1 MIRRKE
7 YIEYINYSLAVLKT
21 EIETNNYINHYDN
34 NIVAED
40 IMCGLLNLIY
50 GYKFTNINHEI
61 RNFPA
66 IDLVNQ
72 QNRIAVQVTSTGSR
86 DKIQDTV
93 DMFIRHEL
101 YKDYDYLWMLF
112 LGDIPTIKK
121 PIDTKGLFVFDE
133 SSNLLNIDSLAWEI
147 RKLSTAKLKEIE
159 AYLKE
164 ELGDRYFTKGEHD
177 SKKSRRI
184 WIATA
189 GVIALVSLAAGF
201 FVIDGLHTNAPRAN
215 VYFSRILPYSKAG
228 YYASYDEISP
238 IVREEVQTEKAFS
251 ILSFVRNYGDTNSV
265 IEQVYCDILRLEP
278 IKEDVICLDAEIV
291 DNTWKL
297 YAINDGWGDS
307 ETLTLDNIA
316 LNWNYDEEEERLD
329 IIASDTHIME
339 NHGVA
344 SAKAVLLAE
353 YDLDSERYQRFCEE
367 NDANWTGISVKVSSA
382 DKSYGWSAYLLYK
395 DGKFEIGYGGMG
407 DGGPQVTLFAVLDVD
422 SRPSRLTFTG
432 PDSTPVV
439 GDTLRVETVIAPTK
453 SCEVTCR
460 DVFSVNGELQQ
471 TELYTVKVNVP
482 VFKDG
487 AVGLTGMLTQELA
500 QMEVYDEYMA
510 DRIMQKYLYDPEVI
524 RENFQISD

>member
-7 YIEYINYSLAVLKT
+7 YIENIIHSLALLQT
-21 EIETNNYINHYDN
+21 ETGINNYVNLYDN

-40 IMCGLLNLIY
+40 FMCGLLNLIY
-50 GYKFTNINHEI
+50 GYNFTNANHVM
-61 RNFPA
+61 RNAPA
-66 IDLVNQ
+66 IDLVDQ

-86 DKIQDTV
+86 EKIQNTV
-93 DMFIRHEL
+93 DQFIRHEL

-112 LGDIPTIKK
+112 LGDIPKLKK
-121 PIDTKGLFVFDE
+121 PIDTKGLLVFDE
-133 SSNLLNIDSLAWEI
+133 SSNLLNIDSLTWEI
-147 RKLSTAKLKEIE
+147 RKLNTAKLKEIE

-164 ELGDRYFTKGEHD
+164 ELDDRYFTKGGHD

-184 WIATA
+184 WIVTA
-189 GVIALVSLAAGF
+189 GVIALVSLAAF
-201 FVIDGLHTNAPRAN
+201 LFVVDGLHTNTPRAN
-215 VYFSRILPYSKAG
+215 VYFSRVLPYSEAG

-238 IVREEVQTEKAFS
+238 IVRSEEQAEKAFS
-251 ILSFVRNYGDTNSV
+251 ILSFVRNFGQKYSV
-265 IEQVYCDILRLEP
+265 IEQVYCDILQLEP
-278 IKEDVICLDAEIV
+278 IKEDVIQLDAEIV

-297 YAINDGWGDS
+297 YAINNGWGDS
-307 ETLTLDNIA
+307 ETLKVDYITLNRD
-316 LNWNYDEEEERLD
+316 YGEEEEQLD
-329 IIASDTHIME
+329 IIASDKHITE

-367 NDANWTGISVKVSSA
+367 NDVQETGISVKVSSGE
-382 DKSYGWSAYLLYK
+382 KSYSWSAYLLYH

-407 DGGPQVTLFAVLDVD
+407 NPGPQITLFAKLDVD

-439 GDTLRVETVIAPTK
+439 GDTLRIETVIAPTK

-460 DVFSVNGELQQ
+460 NVFTVNGKQQQ
-471 TELYTVKVNVP
+471 TEIYTVKVDVP

-487 AVGLTGMLTQELA
+487 AVGYTGMLTQELA

-510 DRIMQKYLYDPEVI
+510 DRIAQKYLYDPEVI